1 VIISTSRHY
10 IFVHIHKTG
19 GESIT
24 ATLEQ
29 GLDQSDLVLHH
40 AFERAPRPVRRRFA
54 AYAAL
59 DKHSTAL
66 AIMDTVPDAQWRDS
80 FKFSF
85 VRHPIERAVSYY
97 NYCAREAVRRTTTS
111 TAHLRYYT
119 PRGRRL
125 DPRRW
130 PSIVASL
137 ETSSFSEFIRHP
149 ALADDQGMR
158 PQFDSIC
165 DRDGNVALD
174 FIGRLER
181 IDEDFAKVQAAIGV
195 SFRPT
200 ERRNVTEEQLVTRSM
215 LSRDDIDFL
224 SRKYEVDFA
233 RLDYEL

>member
-29 GLDQSDLVLHH
+29 DLDQSDLVLHH
-40 AFERAPRPVRRRFA
+40 AFQRAPRAVRRRFA

-66 AIMDTVPDAQWRDS
+66 AIMDTVPATQWRDS
-80 FKFSF
+80 YKFSF
-85 VRHPIERAVSYY
+85 VRHPIERAISYY
-97 NYCAREAVRRTTTS
+97 NYCARQAVLRTTVS

-125 DPRRW
+125 DPKRW

-165 DRDGNVALD
+165 DRNGDLAMD
-174 FIGRLER
+174 FVGRVER
-181 IDEDFAKVQAAIGV
+181 FDEDLAKVRAAIGV
-195 SFRPT
+195 SPRPS
-200 ERRNVTEEQLVTRSM
+200 ERRNVTEERLVTRSM
-215 LSRDDIDFL
+215 LTPDDVDFL
-224 SRKYEVDFA
+224 GKKYEIDFA